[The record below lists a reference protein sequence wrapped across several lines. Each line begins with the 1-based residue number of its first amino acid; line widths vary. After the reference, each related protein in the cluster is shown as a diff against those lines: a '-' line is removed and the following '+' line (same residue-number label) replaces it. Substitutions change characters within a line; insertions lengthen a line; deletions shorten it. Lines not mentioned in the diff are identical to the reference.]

1 MYSQESELHILS
13 PREQLCSLIGY
24 QFADPGL
31 LELSLRHRSWCAE
44 NGGAASNERLE
55 FLGDSVL
62 GLVITDHLFRSD
74 PTTSEGV
81 LARNRSELVSSV
93 ALGGVA
99 RSVHLGEAMLLG
111 KGEEATGGRD
121 KTSILADGIE
131 AVIGAVYQDGG
142 IAASTVVV
150 LDLLHNRIEDVLYGG
165 FASDHKSQ
173 LQELSARRF
182 GQLPRYVISAEGP
195 EHEKHFWAQVE
206 LNGEDWGR
214 GEGSTK
220 KEAEQAAAE
229 QAFERLKNSDGPGF
243 AQPLSAELDSAE
255 HDPENTK
262 MASLAVSD
270 RQVAS
275 TTPTETTPGGTHA

>member
-1 MYSQESELHILS
+1 MTSSTMYSQESEVRILT
-13 PREQLCSLIGY
+13 PREQLCSSIGY
-24 QFADPGL
+24 QFADPEL

-62 GLVITDHLFRSD
+62 GLIVTDHLFRSD

-99 RSVHLGEAMLLG
+99 RSVQLGAAMLLG

-150 LDLLHNRIEDVLYGG
+150 LDLLDDRIQDVLYRG

-182 GQLPRYVISAEGP
+182 GQLPRYVLNAEGP
-195 EHEKHFWAQVE
+195 EHQKRFRAQVE
-206 LNGEDWGR
+206 LNGELWGT

-229 QAFERLKNSDGPGF
+229 QAFECLGRT
-243 AQPLSAELDSAE
+243 DSAGSPQGVSDLQ
-255 HDPENTK
+255 DPEQMT

-270 RQVAS
+270 RPGAP
-275 TTPTETTPGGTHA
+275 THPTETTQGGTHA